1 MTIPCHPLAE
11 LFPLMEGPAFKDL
24 VADIKANGL
33 LHPLTECDGMLLDG
47 RNRLRAC
54 EEAGVAPTYE
64 LYTGPDPLG
73 FVLSQNVARRHLDA
87 SQRAMIA
94 AKLANIE
101 HGGDRRSDQS
111 AILRVDHVSQ
121 LEAAAKLNVSRRTVQ
136 MAKAVLDRGGPAVIA
151 AVERGRVPVA
161 RAVEI
166 IDLNLPPEDQQML
179 VSLPPDDII
188 SNIDRFKRDRRR
200 MDTFQRL
207 RAQAESAPEWPTGRY
222 SVIYADPPWEDDFG
236 FTGREVERHY
246 PVMALDDIKAL
257 PVYEISTP
265 DAVLFLWALPH
276 MLPKALDVMAHWCFE
291 YRTCMVWAKDKI
303 GLGQW
308 VRNQHELLLIGRR
321 GKFPPPPE
329 SVRSPSVI
337 NAPVGE
343 HSAKPEVFAEMIE
356 LWFPDAVKL
365 ELFRRGPARPG
376 WSVGGSEAKAAE

>member
-1 MTIPCHPLAE
+1 MTILIHPLAQ
-11 LFPLMEGPAFKDL
+11 LFPLMEGPAFEAL
-24 VADIKANGL
+24 VADIRANGL
-33 LHPLTECDGMLLDG
+33 MHPITLCDDKLLDG
-47 RNRLRAC
+47 RNRHRAC
-54 EEAGVAPTYE
+54 VEAGVQPIFDVYN
-64 LYTGPDPLG
+64 GPDPLA

-94 AKLANIE
+94 AKLANVE

-136 MAKAVLDRGGPAVIA
+136 MAKVVLEGADPAVVA
-151 AVERGRVPVA
+151 AVEQGRVPVA

-188 SNIDRFKRDRRR
+188 RNIDRFKRDRRR

-246 PVMALDDIKAL
+246 PVMALEDIKAL
-257 PVYEISTP
+257 PVHEISTP
-265 DAVLFLWALPH
+265 DAALFLWALPH

-291 YRTCMVWAKDKI
+291 YRTSMVWAKDKI

-321 GKFPPPPE
+321 GQFPPPRE
-329 SVRSPSVI
+329 DLRSSSLI
-337 NAPVGE
+337 EAPVRD
-343 HSAKPEVFAEMIE
+343 HSAKPEAFAAMIE
-356 LWFPDAVKL
+356 TWYPDAVKL

-376 WSVGGSEAKAAE
+376 WSVWGSEAEAAE